1 MKRVLLQQHQELC
14 NEFVVLADMKYT
26 LEIPDQET
34 EFVLEFLRRV
44 TSVKI
49 TPVRDKVTNQDTTA
63 YLLSDPA
70 NARELMES
78 IAQARRGEVSN
89 HVLLPA

>member
-1 MKRVLLQQHQELC
+1 
-14 NEFVVLADMKYT
+14 MKYT
-26 LEIPDQET
+26 LEIPDQEA

-44 TSVKI
+44 TSVKL
-49 TPVRDKVTNQDTTA
+49 TPIRGKVAKQDTTE

-78 IAQARRGEVSN
+78 VAQARRGEVVN
-89 HVLLPA
+89 HDLLSAE